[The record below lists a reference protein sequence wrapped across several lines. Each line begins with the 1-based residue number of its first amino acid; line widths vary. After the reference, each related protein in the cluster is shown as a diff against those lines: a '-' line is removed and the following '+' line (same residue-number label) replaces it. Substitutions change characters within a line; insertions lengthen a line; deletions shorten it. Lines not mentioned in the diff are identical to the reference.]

1 MEETTTISPDYP
13 PIPSEV
19 THPLTYGEFMELK
32 AELDAITVRLPDNKM
47 GLIWSNF
54 NRIRGVAEPQ
64 PCGCASAAG
73 HWKRALTELRAWV
86 QSKI

>member
-19 THPLTYGEFMELK
+19 THPLTYTEFMELK

-47 GLIWSNF
+47 GYIWSNF
-54 NRIRGVAEPQ
+54 NKIRGVSEPQ

-73 HWKRALTELRAWV
+73 HWRRALTELRAWV